1 MTVED
6 ITSEFFI
13 NTEIISNPT
22 RFKVYKISNIIQ
34 CIFYG
39 FFSKTVSALSLKI
52 IDMPSKYIPKYNIDF
67 VGIGLTDGSAI
78 HCLVSGSTLS
88 ILCSDSG
95 VNSKQINGIAF
106 SCIYLLP

>member
-67 VGIGLTDGSAI
+67 VGIGLTDGSEL
-78 HCLVSGSTLS
+78 HCLAS
-88 ILCSDSG
+88 SDSYTISCSSSE
-95 VNSKQINGIAF
+95 VNRKQINGIAF